1 MGTLLLRNKPSKFPW
16 LSVIL
21 EKKVN
26 LFKISLQENRK
37 EPLRLFIYVFVAI
50 IHHYTQSELTYK
62 QDGMEPQLGTTER
75 EFVLWQV
82 AHLFWVWNW
91 IRYES
96 NGVNSHSDKSIP
108 KRERIQSIVEV
119 GTD

>member
-1 MGTLLLRNKPSKFPW
+1 MGTLLLQNKPSEFQW
-16 LSVIL
+16 FSVIL
-21 EKKVN
+21 EKKLTYLRLVYRRIEE
-26 LFKISLQENRK
+26 KT
-37 EPLRLFIYVFVAI
+37 LRLFIYVFVTI
-50 IHHYTQSELTYK
+50 IHHYTQSELTHK
-62 QDGMEPQLGTTER
+62 QDGMEPQLGATER

-96 NGVNSHSDKSIP
+96 GVNSHSDKSIP